1 MDSGAEATQGKLQLR
16 EVQELAKKK
25 LEELPEAH
33 LSFSI
38 GGKNIVVQ
46 SVVRK
51 AIKVIT
57 MFKSAVN
64 NAVSTEPH
72 AALAWAG
79 VMMILPVSV
88 SSFLSP

>member
-1 MDSGAEATQGKLQLR
+1 MSQI
-16 EVQELAKKK
+16 QELAKKR

-88 SSFLSP
+88 FSFPSPFSVFYTKCYGV

>member
-1 MDSGAEATQGKLQLR
+1 MGGDTEPTHGGLQLSQI
-16 EVQELAKKK
+16 QELAKKR

-88 SSFLSP
+88 SSFISP